1 MDKEPTKLSVKK
13 VLTDRPL
20 LVLMSVI
27 VLAGVLYCL
36 IVGLSIRQSDVMVYT
51 RYSAFGEA
59 HFYKDHWQY
68 MLTFVLFGVV
78 VAVGHIVLM
87 LKLFNINRRQTAMLV
102 GWLGVGILIVALV
115 YALAVM
121 SLGRAA

>member
-1 MDKEPTKLSVKK
+1 MDKEPTKLSIKK

-20 LVLMSVI
+20 LVLMRVI
-27 VLAGVLYCL
+27 VLVGVLYCL
-36 IVGLSIRQSDVMVYT
+36 VVGLNIRQSDVMVYM

-102 GWLGVGILIVALV
+102 GWLGMGILIVALV

>member
-1 MDKEPTKLSVKK
+1 MDKEPTKLSIKK

-27 VLAGVLYCL
+27 VLVGVLYCL
-36 IVGLSIRQSDVMVYT
+36 VVGLNIRQSDVMVYT

-87 LKLFNINRRQTAMLV
+87 LKLFNINRRQAAMLV
-102 GWLGVGILIVALV
+102 GWLGMGILIVALV